1 MSDWTDTPLVIAPG
15 LFKEATGHAAR
26 GRYVDGSNVRFWKNY
41 PERIGGSAALID
53 VSMASTEPARG
64 AIAWKTLAPVQ
75 YLGYGTA
82 TKLHLM
88 TGATVYDI
96 TPASSFTPGDEDSST
111 TFGCGEGGVGMCP
124 WGGSETLYTVTDH
137 ALTWTL
143 ANWGEDLVACP
154 RNQSIFLWDASAGT
168 GTDAARITASPPT
181 ALGVFISDVDRTMVA
196 YGAHDGY
203 QATVTMTIASPG
215 VLTWTAHGH
224 VGGEIIRF
232 TTTGA
237 LPTGLVVDTNYYILV
252 AGLTANTFNVS
263 ATAGGAAINT
273 TGTQSGVH
281 TATTGAADPLN
292 IRWSDS
298 ENYNQWRPAATNSS
312 GSLRCEVGNEIIG
325 ALPARGGHLFCTDQA
340 TYYFRYIG
348 GSFVYSLNRIADGP
362 SMISPHAGVQDA
374 AGNTF
379 WMGPKGFFVYDGTVS
394 SLPCDV
400 HADVYANLNVAQR
413 FKVYCGTIR
422 EFNEVI
428 WFYPEIGSNEISA
441 CVAYNTVDR
450 TWWQGT
456 LARTSWIDSSTVIDY
471 PVGFGANGL
480 IYAQE
485 TGTSD
490 DGVAIAYSLETA
502 DMGLGNGTYTRGR
515 KLIPDYDRITGTH
528 NVSIIVRG
536 YPEKTAVT
544 LGPHALT
551 SATSQLSVRAR
562 GREIRLLFEGS
573 DDFRMGQWQVRTRP
587 DGGKE

>member
-1 MSDWTDTPLVIAPG
+1 MSDWTDTPLEIAPG

-26 GRYVDGSNVRFWKNY
+26 GRYVDGSNVRFWKGY

-53 VSMASTEPARG
+53 VSAASVNPARG
-64 AIAWKTLAPVQ
+64 AIAWKTLFPVQ
-75 YLGYGTA
+75 YLGYGTSN
-82 TKLHLM
+82 KLHLM

-96 TPASSFTPGDEDSST
+96 TPTSNFAAGTVNSSVTYGWGDAGWGST
-111 TFGCGEGGVGMCP
+111 V
-124 WGGSETLYTVTDH
+124 WGGSETLYTVTAH

-143 ANWGEDLVACP
+143 ATWGEDLVACP
-154 RNQSIFLWDASAGT
+154 YNQSIFLWDASVGT
-168 GTDAARITASPPT
+168 GTVAARIVASPPT
-181 ALGVFISDVDRTMVA
+181 ALGVFVSDVDRTMVA

-203 QATVTMTIASPG
+203 RSTVTITIASPA
-215 VLTWTAHGH
+215 VITWTAHGH
-224 VGGEIIRF
+224 SNGTSGTF

-237 LPTGLVVDTNYYILV
+237 LPTGLVAATTYYVVNAATDTFQLS
-252 AGLTANTFNVS
+252 LTS
-263 ATAGGAAINT
+263 GGAAINT
-273 TGTQSGVH
+273 SGTQSGVH
-281 TATTGAADPLN
+281 TFTTGAADPLN

-298 ENYNQWRPAATNSS
+298 ENYNMWRPAATNSA
-312 GSLRCEVGNEIIG
+312 GSLRCEVGNEIVG
-325 ALPARGGHLFCTDQA
+325 ALPARGGHLICTDQA

-400 HADVYANLNVAQR
+400 HADVFGNMNVTQR
-413 FKVYCGTIR
+413 FKIYCSTIR

-428 WFYPEIGSNEISA
+428 WFYARIGSNEIDA

-456 LARTSWIDSSTVIDY
+456 LARTSWVDSSVVIDY
-471 PVGFGANGL
+471 PVGWGTTGL

-485 TGTSD
+485 TGTTN
-490 DGVAIAYSLETA
+490 DGVAIAYTLETA
-502 DMGLGNGTYTRGR
+502 DLGMGNGTYTRGR

-528 NVSIIVRG
+528 TVSIDVRG
-536 YPEKTAVT
+536 YPEK
-544 LGPHALT
+544 
-551 SATSQLSVRAR
+551 SATTIGPYSIASATAQLSVRAR
-562 GREIRLLFEGS
+562 GREIRLRFAGS

-587 DGGKE
+587 DGSKE